1 MTTLRTLV
9 PLLDTP
15 DRDPASWADAEAR
28 GRGALAV
35 VPASA
40 DPAAVGRLAAAGASP
55 LGRVSLGYATRPL
68 PEVFAEIQRWAALPV
83 QGIFFDHAPA
93 GPYQVGPVV
102 QAARVARRA
111 GLTTIVLNA
120 GVAVDPIY
128 RGLGAVIC
136 TFEDTWIEY
145 LKRAGERFTPGDG
158 HLVLDVP
165 AEELPFA
172 RAMVLARGANLF
184 LVTQRTG
191 AFDSSAID
199 TSAVHPSYVHNG

>member
-1 MTTLRTLV
+1 MRTLV
-9 PLLDTP
+9 PLLDSP
-15 DRDPASWADAEAR
+15 DRDPGPWAEAAA
-28 GRGALAV
+28 RGAGAV
-35 VPASA
+35 AVMPTPA

-68 PEVFAEIQRWAALPV
+68 PDVFAEITEWSGLPV

-102 QAARVARRA
+102 QSVRAARRA

-120 GVAVDPIY
+120 GIAVDPIY
-128 RGLGAVIC
+128 RGLGATIC

-145 LKRAGERFTPGDG
+145 LKRAGEPFAPGDG
-158 HLVLDVP
+158 HLVLEVP
-165 AEELPFA
+165 EEELAVA
-172 RAMVLARGANLF
+172 RAMVLARGANLS

-191 AFDSSAID
+191 AFDVSC
-199 TSAVHPSYVHNG
+199 VHSG